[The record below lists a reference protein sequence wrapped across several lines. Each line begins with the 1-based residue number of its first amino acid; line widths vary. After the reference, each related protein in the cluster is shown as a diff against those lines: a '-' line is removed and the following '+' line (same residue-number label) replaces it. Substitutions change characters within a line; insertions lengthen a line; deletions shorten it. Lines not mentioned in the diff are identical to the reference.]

1 MNTENFTPLKNI
13 DLNFIEQK
21 QMEIMF
27 QYEPSEREI
36 FKNFDI
42 DTYEDQEIFKKY
54 CWRITEEI
62 VEALEDLEHPQH
74 FKEEITDAF
83 NFLIEL
89 YNLYGWSVTNLK
101 WIFNKES
108 IKNLDKKNLDP
119 VTAEIFSIKVI
130 KSLGLTANLLKNRKW
145 RQSQYLVDLLIFEK
159 RFKQIWIDFQQL
171 FWNCGITSEELFEQW
186 SLKYKVNKFRLSSN
200 Y

>member
-1 MNTENFTPLKNI
+1 MNTENFSPLKNI
-13 DLNFIEQK
+13 DLDFIENK

-27 QYEPSEREI
+27 QYEPTEKEI

-54 CWRITEEI
+54 CWRVTEEI
-62 VEALEDLEHPQH
+62 SEALEDTEHPQH
-74 FKEEITDAF
+74 FKEEIVDAF

-89 YNLYGWSVTNLK
+89 YNLYGWSVTNLE
-101 WIFNKES
+101 WIFNKEN
-108 IKNLDKKNLDP
+108 IKNFGKKKLDP

-159 RFKQIWIDFQQL
+159 RFKQVWIDFQQL
-171 FWNCGITSEELFEQW
+171 FWNCGITPEELFQQW
-186 SLKYKVNKFRLSSN
+186 SLKYQVNLYRLRTN

>member
-1 MNTENFTPLKNI
+1 MNTENFSPLKNI
-13 DLNFIEQK
+13 NLDFIENK

-27 QYEPSEREI
+27 QYEPTEKEI

-54 CWRITEEI
+54 CWRVTEEI
-62 VEALEDLEHPQH
+62 SEALEDTEHPQH
-74 FKEEITDAF
+74 FKEEIVDAF

-89 YNLYGWSVTNLK
+89 YNLYGWSVKSLNKLDYIPYTSNKISITVLNLACLDL
-101 WIFNKES
+101 
-108 IKNLDKKNLDP
+108 IKQ
-119 VTAEIFSIKVI
+119 
-130 KSLGLTANLLKNRKW
+130 LGLTANLLKNRKW

-159 RFKQIWIDFQQL
+159 RFHLIWDYFINLLSVSGISKQ
-171 FWNCGITSEELFEQW
+171 ELFDQW
-186 SLKYKVNKFRLSSN
+186 SLKYQVNIFRLSSN